1 LGGGSSG
8 VGANVSR
15 VGVCADMVALA
26 TLSPGVSLT
35 EYVVPDGKNPSNK
48 GGIYACEL
56 LALEPCDVVSFPR
69 DLFENAAQMASSKG
83 EAAYGRLVATRSSHR
98 RERMVLL
105 ATQAQSQAS
114 MLRPPGLDMCRP
126 GRGIEEDVALGASKR
141 DPIANIG
148 PVGGGGSRST
158 VEIRG
163 ELSQAMSYAEGEIA
177 SIAFESLRQRGEV
190 RERKRDVSMPWKYG
204 LSIPCRDNAHTGAF
218 YRIPRPTNT
227 WKTKTKPAV
236 APMASALRSQHTPY
250 NPQGSPHTTG
260 PRPASAPPLSLRF
273 ELALSSLPH
282 RNGPYQAPG
291 SGDTPVPLSRPLF
304 KPRQFERM
312 ASAQPFPGLC
322 PDCAF
327 DCKSAHHLR
336 ICLKKRQR
344 LAMAGGIFSLDELYQ
359 ERGIPRSP
367 SPNLS
372 PDAQLRPNTAA
383 ASGNSKARHAFPEP
397 AAQPEPVTD
406 ANRGQ
411 RASSSVPFGRGVAAE
426 AGVSA
431 LWY

>member
-1 LGGGSSG
+1 MS
-8 VGANVSR
+8 
-15 VGVCADMVALA
+15 
-26 TLSPGVSLT
+26 
-35 EYVVPDGKNPSNK
+35 E
-48 GGIYACEL
+48 IYKAKTKLC
-56 LALEPCDVVSFPR
+56 P
-69 DLFENAAQMASSKG
+69 
-83 EAAYGRLVATRSSHR
+83 RSSFY
-98 RERMVLL
+98 
-105 ATQAQSQAS
+105 T
-114 MLRPPGLDMCRP
+114 
-126 GRGIEEDVALGASKR
+126 KR
-141 DPIANIG
+141 DPIANNG
-148 PVGGGGSRST
+148 PVGGGGSRRST

-177 SIAFESLRQRGEV
+177 SIAFESLRQGGEV

-291 SGDTPVPLSRPLF
+291 SGDTPVPLSTPLF

-336 ICLKKRQR
+336 VCLKKRQR

-406 ANRGQ
+406 ANQVAVVNKRLRQWLMYWTGAREKWMQGGGGEWPGAARGGAPTGTGCGARKQ
-411 RASSSVPFGRGVAAE
+411 GGRCLTTGQPATQGVLLSRD
-426 AGVSA
+426 GILTPPQYTYRQFS
-431 LWY
+431 